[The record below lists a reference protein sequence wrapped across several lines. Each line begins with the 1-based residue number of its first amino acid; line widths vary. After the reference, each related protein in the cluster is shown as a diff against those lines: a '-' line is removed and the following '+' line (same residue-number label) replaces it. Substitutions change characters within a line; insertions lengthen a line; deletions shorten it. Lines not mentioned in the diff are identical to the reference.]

1 MTTATRFLL
10 AFCSLIF
17 LALPVAA
24 QETPT
29 ITDRINDLMAPI
41 SKTANDI
48 VFYGVPITE
57 EVNLPIVLALL
68 GLTAVFLTIY
78 FKFINLRAFGIAFR
92 TVRGK
97 YSDPNAPGQITHF
110 QALSAAL
117 SATVGL
123 GNIGGVAVAIGVGG
137 PGATFWMILMGL
149 CGMTTKFAE
158 CTLGVKY
165 RRIMKDGTVK
175 GGAMYYLRDGLKE
188 IGMGPL
194 GTVLAI
200 LFAIFVIGGAFGAG
214 NMYQANQSYSQFATS
229 FPGLGGLSPE
239 MGKLAFGSVFAI
251 LVGLVIIGGIV
262 SIARVTAFLVPFMCG
277 MYMLAALAIIFT
289 NLGEVGPAFATIF
302 QSAFGSD
309 AIVGG
314 FIGVLIQGIR
324 RAAFSNEA
332 GLGSAP
338 IAHAAVKTDKPAS
351 EGIVAL
357 LEPFVDTVVVCTMTA
372 LVLIITGVWQVSG
385 EVKPGGAQ
393 LVSAP
398 ASAEVVG
405 ELSPGQLIHTR
416 TSEGDFIEVI
426 GLVSSSGVRSEE
438 HVSGWV
444 SASSIIKKQGVEV
457 TSMAFGSRFA
467 WFPLLLT
474 MAVILFAF
482 STMISWSYYGQQG
495 VMYLFSWLSEERVKI
510 PVVIYKVVF
519 CLLTIVGCSA
529 SLGNVLDLTDAMVFA
544 MVVPNL
550 IGVYLL
556 LPVIRRET
564 SSFLDHVKKVD
575 RGEI

>member
-1 MTTATRFLL
+1 MTTAARFLL
-10 AFCSLIF
+10 AICSLIF
-17 LALPVAA
+17 LTLPVAA

-29 ITDRINDLMAPI
+29 FTDRLNEVMAPV
-41 SKTANDI
+41 SKTANEI

-57 EVNLPIVLALL
+57 GVKLPIVLAVL
-68 GLTAVFLTIY
+68 GLTAVFLTVY

-92 TVRGK
+92 TVKGK
-97 YSDPNAPGQITHF
+97 YSDPNSPGQITHF

-123 GNIGGVAVAIGVGG
+123 GNIGGVAVAISVGG

-229 FPGLGGLSPE
+229 FPGFGGLSPE

-302 QSAFGSD
+302 KSAFGSE

-385 EVKPGGAQ
+385 EVKPEGAK

-398 ASAEVVG
+398 ASTEVVG
-405 ELSPGQLIHTR
+405 ELLPGQLIHTR
-416 TSEGDFIEVI
+416 TSDGEFIEVI
-426 GLVSSSGVRSEE
+426 GLVSASGVRSEE

-444 SASSIIKKQGVEV
+444 PASSIIKKQGVEV

-467 WFPLLLT
+467 WFPILLT
-474 MAVILFAF
+474 FAVILFAF

-495 VMYLFSWLSEERVKI
+495 VMYLFSWLSEEKLKI
-510 PVVIYKVVF
+510 PVVIYKVIF
-519 CLLTIVGCSA
+519 CLLAIVGCSA

-564 SSFLDHVKKVD
+564 TTFLEHVKKVD